1 MRKTYSEI
9 AENKRKSGGRAP
21 RFRVEYFTRREV
33 REALES
39 NKYFSHACIE
49 LGLLNKGSK
58 SQFNGLK
65 NMHKLIS
72 HFGLSTSMLG
82 KLLKENSMLKCPHCG
97 EKFEKSLEV

>member
-9 AENKRKSGGRAP
+9 AENRRKSGGRAP
-21 RFRVEYFTRREV
+21 RFNVGYFTRREV
-33 REALES
+33 REALEN

-49 LGLLNKGSK
+49 LGLLDKDSK

-72 HFGLSTSMLG
+72 HFRLSTSLLG
-82 KLLKENSMLKCPHCG
+82 KHLKEDSMIECPHCG
-97 EKFEKSLEV
+97 KKFEKSLEV